1 MKHLM
6 KTSKNKC
13 LDIGN
18 SSKRMKNRDFYT
30 LALKGWGPMVITPIL
45 FLTLAFYLLIS
56 AGTTQYTLQQE
67 KNQPC
72 ELIVTGEG
80 LNNKNLNLDNPGSSN
95 SEGLTDMD
103 AAKILEIQD
112 VLAATLIY
120 PVSAHLQM
128 DSLQADVILYGISSD
143 YLKQKL
149 CPIPQIGTIFPETSS
164 MPYLFLNEA
173 AACELINIA
182 SKSKNPASST
192 SLQDTGQQS
201 LLSGD
206 SYDWLNA
213 EVTIILDANQTGT
226 GKSVVS
232 RICGVESLPE
242 STQSAN
248 STDSADSI
256 NSIVSTNFIDS
267 MDSSDD
273 LTEITSETTS
283 ETNENT
289 AQYYI
294 SIQAAKELMLNAGSS
309 PTASE
314 IHIQITSSGQEERIS
329 SQLQSMGYSVENSNP
344 EKWNRWQED
353 EETINSTLFSAAISL
368 FAAIL
373 LLREK
378 LKLDQLLHLKEYQH
392 LERLVHLEEYQ
403 HLERLLHL
411 EEYQYCRQPGFDLK
425 RIGKENRVLHRLN
438 RIRIAVTIFVS
449 AGFSILL
456 TWIVPLFFQGAF

>member
-6 KTSKNKC
+6 KTSKNKR
-13 LDIGN
+13 LDIRN
-18 SSKRMKNRDFYT
+18 SPKRMKNRDFYT
-30 LALKGWGPMVITPIL
+30 LALKGWGPMAITPIL
-45 FLTLAFYLLIS
+45 FLTLAFYLLIN

-80 LNNKNLNLDNPGSSN
+80 LNNKNLNLDNPGSLN
-95 SEGLTDMD
+95 GEGLTDTD
-103 AAKILEIQD
+103 VAKILEIQD

-182 SKSKNPASST
+182 SKSKSPASST
-192 SLQDTGQQS
+192 GLQGTGQQS
-201 LLSGD
+201 LLSGA

-213 EVTIILDANQTGT
+213 EVIIILDANQTGT

-273 LTEITSETTS
+273 LTEITSET
-283 ETNENT
+283 NENT

-314 IHIQITSSGQEERIS
+314 IHIQITSSGQEERVS

-411 EEYQYCRQPGFDLK
+411 EEYQHCRQPDFDLK
-425 RIGKENRVLHRLN
+425 RPERENRVLHRLN
-438 RIRIAVTIFVS
+438 QIRIAVTIFVS

-456 TWIVPLFFQGAF
+456 TWIIPLFFQGAF

>member
-80 LNNKNLNLDNPGSSN
+80 LNNKNLNLDNPGSLN
-95 SEGLTDMD
+95 GEGLTDTD
-103 AAKILEIQD
+103 VAKILEIQD

-213 EVTIILDANQTGT
+213 EVIIILDANQTGT

-273 LTEITSETTS
+273 LTEITS

-378 LKLDQLLHLKEYQH
+378 LKLDQLF
-392 LERLVHLEEYQ
+392 HLEEYQ

>member
-201 LLSGD
+201 LLSGV

-213 EVTIILDANQTGT
+213 EVTITLDANQTGT
-226 GKSVVS
+226 GKSVIS

-248 STDSADSI
+248 STDSANSI
-256 NSIVSTNFIDS
+256 NSIVSINSIDS
-267 MDSSDD
+267 MDSNDA

-314 IHIQITSSGQEERIS
+314 IHIQITSSGQEERVS

-378 LKLDQLLHLKEYQH
+378 LKLDQLLHLEEYQH
-392 LERLVHLEEYQ
+392 LERLVHLEKYQ
-403 HLERLLHL
+403 H
-411 EEYQYCRQPGFDLK
+411 CRQPDFDLK
-425 RIGKENRVLHRLN
+425 RPGRENRVLHRLN